1 MNLLL
6 RFYDIQHGDIL
17 IDGKSI
23 YDQSRQTLRK
33 QMGIVL
39 QDPYLFSGT
48 IASNVSLGNEDI
60 KRETIE
66 TSLKQVGAKRTI
78 KAFA

>member
-1 MNLLL
+1 IMNLLL
-6 RFYDIQHGDIL
+6 RFYDIQQGDIL
-17 IDGKSI
+17 IDGESI

-39 QDPYLFSGT
+39 QDTYLFSGT

-66 TSLKQVGAKRTI
+66 SSLKQVGA
-78 KAFA
+78 AELL